1 MPSDAEGEALK
12 VIRGLGIVRPRDL
25 ETHGIS
31 RSQIYGLAAKSLVER
46 LDRGLYTASDHPVT
60 EGHSLAIVAKRAP
73 GAIICLVSALLFHDL
88 TTQLPREVWIAI
100 AERARRPSFEYPA
113 LRVVRFSGKALTDGI
128 ETYRI
133 EGVDVRI
140 TSIGKTLADCFKY
153 RHKIGLD
160 VALEALRDAWR
171 GRRITMDEIERCAR
185 ICRVER
191 VMGPYLEALVA

>member
-1 MPSDAEGEALK
+1 MLSDAEYEALK
-12 VIRGLGIVRPRDL
+12 VIRRLGIVRTRDL
-25 ETHGIS
+25 EMRGIS
-31 RSQIYGLAAKSLVER
+31 RSRLYGLAGKSLVER
-46 LDRGLYTASDHPVT
+46 LDRGLYTASDHAVT

-73 GAIICLVSALLFHDL
+73 GAIIGLVSALLFHDL

-100 AERARRPSFEYPA
+100 AERARRPSFGYPP
-113 LRVVRFSGKALTDGI
+113 LRVVRFSGKALTDGV
-128 ETYRI
+128 ETHRI
-133 EGVDVRI
+133 EGVNVRV

-171 GRRITMDEIERCAR
+171 GRRVTMDDIERCAR

-191 VMGPYLEALVA
+191 IMRPYLEALVA